1 MTQGIPPGT
10 AEPKYRPACRQH
22 AWCRVAL
29 LSNSI
34 LLRYALIPPLLGEVY
49 DRTYESRDDMDGR
62 RQRLANFIVTFSFAI
77 LWLWIILI
85 IYISA
90 TSSAKQTATLSTQSE
105 DLAVLNALLVAAPL
119 VMVGI
124 SLLRRPIP
132 TGLILIVLTT
142 GVLGILASFSYVY
155 WQIGT
160 TANFN
165 IQLTHFDG
173 WYIALGMFTA
183 SGTGNIIATSERARE
198 IQTLQM
204 IFDMAIV
211 VFVAGILVARFS
223 EGLPSRR
230 RTASPAHH
238 TETANSGSPEEKA

>member
-1 MTQGIPPGT
+1 MPSL
-10 AEPKYRPACRQH
+10 RPACVVPSRPIVQFNIITL
-22 AWCRVAL
+22 CSNLAL
-29 LSNSI
+29 LGG
-34 LLRYALIPPLLGEVY
+34 AY
-49 DRTYESRDDMDGR
+49 DRTYESKDDMDGR
-62 RQRLANFIVTFSFAI
+62 QQRLAKVIITLSFAI

-85 IYISA
+85 IIISA
-90 TSSAKQTATLSTQSE
+90 TSSAKQTATLSTQFA
-105 DLAVLNALLVAAPL
+105 DLAILTAVLVAAPL

-124 SLLRRPIP
+124 SLLRRPVP
-132 TGLILIVLTT
+132 TSLILVVLTA

-183 SGTGNIIATSERARE
+183 NGTGNIVATSERARE

-211 VFVAGILVARFS
+211 VFLAGILVARFS

-230 RTASPAHH
+230 RTASRAHH
-238 TETANSGSPEEKA
+238 TETANPGSPEEKA